1 MLTVETYSQRTN
13 ELVAQN
19 ASDDIVFGMALNAY
33 REIKNN
39 PALLN
44 EIKELRLVAQ
54 TLTHILSFR
63 RINDIDARQAIA
75 SLAYFLVS
83 KAIIVEPNNR
93 NLYKDRILI
102 TILEKESFNYTILSA
117 LNDELM
123 SPFSIT
129 YAIKS
134 RENSVAIVKMQ
145 MFDFS
150 VGGEALIRLAPIFQK
165 TFMKNMDLIMGGRFG
180 ENADIDALM
189 AEGKVAHKKVYD
201 YLFQKLIEEQDLDF

>member
-39 PALLN
+39 PAVLN

-63 RINDIDARQAIA
+63 RIDDIDARQAIA
-75 SLAYFLVS
+75 SIAYFLVS
-83 KAIIVEPNNR
+83 KAIIDEPYNR

-117 LNDELM
+117 LNDESM
-123 SPFSIT
+123 SPFSFT

-145 MFDFS
+145 MYDFS
-150 VGGEALIRLAPIFQK
+150 VGGEALIRFAPIFQN